1 MRRARKKSREGVS
14 YWQSYSDMMAAI
26 LLMFVLIMA
35 FTLLQ
40 SLKYYQEMTQN
51 IERAKIEYEESQKKL
66 EEQTELV
73 EEQQKLLEEQ
83 QEQLEKLIGVKSELV
98 EAINKEFENTD
109 MAIQVDPQTGS
120 IVLDSNVLFDFGKH
134 ELKPEAKKF
143 LKNFIP
149 KYLNVLMS
157 EEFKEYIGEIIIEG
171 YTDNVG
177 DFISN
182 LDLSQKRAFSI
193 AEYCLDSRNEILDK
207 NGLERLK
214 EVLTANGKSQNNL
227 IYDENGKVDADASRR
242 VEFKFQLKDEEMIET
257 MQKLLGE

>member
-1 MRRARKKSREGVS
+1 MRRARKKTKESVS

-83 QEQLEKLIGVKSELV
+83 QEQLEKLIGVKSELI
-98 EAINKEFENTD
+98 EAINAEFANTD

-120 IVLDSNVLFDFGKH
+120 IVLDSNILFDFGRH
-134 ELKPEAKKF
+134 ELKPEAKSF
-143 LKNFIP
+143 LKTFIP
-149 KYLNVLMS
+149 KYLDVLMS
-157 EEFKEYIGEIIIEG
+157 EEYKEYIGEIIIEG

-193 AEYCLDSRNEILDK
+193 AEYCLDSRNNVLDK
-207 NGLERLK
+207 SELERLK

-227 IYDENGKVDADASRR
+227 IYDEDGNVDADASRR